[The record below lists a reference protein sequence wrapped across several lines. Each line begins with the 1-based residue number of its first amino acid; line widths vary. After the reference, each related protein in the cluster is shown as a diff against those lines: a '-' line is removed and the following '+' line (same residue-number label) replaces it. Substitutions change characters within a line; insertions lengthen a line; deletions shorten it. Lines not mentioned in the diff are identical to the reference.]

1 MAAGPLTAAVRVTI
15 VSAASDAPHCGQK
28 RLFSRM
34 PTPQDRHENIV
45 FVQCSISAL
54 SRRSRNQRESRR
66 YFRAAWALPAASKY
80 SIQLVIISSSL
91 LSPQRMASA
100 GSGLAG
106 LFGLLS

>member
-15 VSAASDAPHCGQK
+15 VSATSGAPHCGQK
-28 RLFSRM
+28 RLFSGM
-34 PTPQDRHENIV
+34 PSPQNRHGV
-45 FVQCSISAL
+45 MLFVQCSTSAVCQ
-54 SRRSRNQRESRR
+54 RSRNRRQTRR
-66 YFRAAWALPAASKY
+66 YLRAAWALPAASKY